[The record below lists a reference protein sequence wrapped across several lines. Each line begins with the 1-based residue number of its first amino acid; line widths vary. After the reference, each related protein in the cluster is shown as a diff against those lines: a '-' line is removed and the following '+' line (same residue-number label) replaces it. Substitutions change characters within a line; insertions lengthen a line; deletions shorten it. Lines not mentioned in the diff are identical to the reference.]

1 MEGKRLFEGN
11 RTLMTN
17 YNLHLP
23 IFEGLKLFGQLKD
36 KQLSVEINRI
46 EIPIFG
52 IATCDN
58 DENSFQLLL
67 FYHIDDWKYE
77 DNQSIEITF
86 LNVPLKYIRLKHYR
100 IGSNHSNTYTESSTG
115 LIPKFRNSNRILS

>member
-36 KQLSVEINRI
+36 KQSSVKINRI
-46 EIPIFG
+46 EMPIFG
-52 IATCDN
+52 IAMCDN
-58 DENSFQLLL
+58 DENNFQLLL